1 MLAGRSIPAEV
12 SMLEIVRVAGH
23 SFVADW
29 IAPGS
34 VVLDFGM
41 NRGAFSTRMLQ
52 LFDCRI
58 AGAEAH
64 PGLWQALPRDARLDA
79 RHVAIAGGPG
89 TMQLALYAKH
99 CASGVLAGLEAGVKT
114 VAVPTVGL
122 GAFCDQVGAG
132 EVALLK
138 CDIEGAELAMLDGAR
153 DADLLRL
160 GQITIEFHD
169 FLDATQRPVVQMQL
183 ERLRQLGFWAV
194 DMSKN
199 RMDVLLVNQ
208 RRHPLGA
215 LAKAQIVATKYR
227 RAAGRIVRRRFGW
240 VDSGE
245 DGCGALALR
254 RV

>member
-1 MLAGRSIPAEV
+1 MV
-12 SMLEIVRVAGH
+12 HIVRVTGH
-23 SFVADW
+23 TFVADW
-29 IAPGS
+29 IVPGS
-34 VVLDFGM
+34 TVLDFGM
-41 NRGAFSTRMLQ
+41 NHGAFSRRMLE

-64 PGLWQALPRDARLDA
+64 PALWAALARDPRLGA

-89 TMQLALYAKH
+89 TMQLSLYAAR
-99 CASGVLAGLEAGVKT
+99 CASGVLTGLESGVET
-114 VAVPTVGL
+114 VDVPTVGL
-122 GAFCDQVGAG
+122 GAFLDRVGAR

-138 CDIEGAELAMLDGAR
+138 CDIEGAELAMLDSAR
-153 DADLLRL
+153 DDELLRI

-169 FLDATQRPVVQMQL
+169 FVDAAQL
-183 ERLRQLGFWAV
+183 PAVRKQIERLRRLGFWAV

-208 RRHPLGA
+208 RRHPLGV
-215 LAKAQIVATKYR
+215 LDKARIVATKYS
-227 RAAGRIVRRRFGW
+227 RAGGRIVRRRFGG

-254 RV
+254 RA